1 MEDYINRMEEE
12 YKELNEKI
20 TKLRNFLDRKKH
32 ALTGADYQLMEY
44 QLEAMVKY
52 KNILGIR
59 IEKQSLAAHF
69 KRTFFNDKNPIS
81 GDKIVRV
88 GKYLS
93 DSGSFEIIE
102 LANSKWERFTVSFEN
117 GYGAIIRRKMYPHRD
132 EYLYDLIFS
141 KHKDGKP
148 VVCFRAPML
157 DDYAYYNEN
166 EKNIEELLEVIED
179 YFPNEGGSK
188 ND

>member
-20 TKLRNFLDRKKH
+20 TKLRNFLDRKKR

-93 DSGSFEIIE
+93 DSRSFEIVEI
-102 LANSKWERFTVSFEN
+102 ANLERERFTVSFAN
-117 GYGAIIRRKMYPHRD
+117 GYGAIISRYMSQVTGHYIYELKV
-132 EYLYDLIFS
+132 S
-141 KHKDGKP
+141 KHKDGKHIACYS
-148 VVCFRAPML
+148 VPML
-157 DDYAYYNEN
+157 DYSNYYNQC
-166 EKNIEELLEVIED
+166 EKNIEELLTGIEE
-179 YFPNEGGSK
+179 YLPRRKGE
-188 ND
+188 